1 MDICEFSR
9 KMLQAK
15 TLTEAGLYQVSAVTM
30 KNILQSLSITVAK
43 TSDRKKLAR
52 AIISHVQ
59 QNCNCLI
66 DIQKSKHFMIA

>member
-1 MDICEFSR
+1 MDICDFSR

-30 KNILQSLSITVAK
+30 KNIIRSLGIAVPRSNDK
-43 TSDRKKLAR
+43 KKLASC
-52 AIISHVQ
+52 IIVHVQ

-66 DIQKSKHFMIA
+66 DIKKSKHFMVA